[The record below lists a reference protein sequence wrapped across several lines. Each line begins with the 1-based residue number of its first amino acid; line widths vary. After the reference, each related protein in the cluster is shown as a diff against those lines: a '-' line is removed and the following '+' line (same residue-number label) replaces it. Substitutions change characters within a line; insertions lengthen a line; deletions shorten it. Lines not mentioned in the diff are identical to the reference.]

1 MVMRNRYE
9 GSGSPQ
15 WWDDLPPRVRQRFTP
30 PRPGPELPTRSSPP
44 APPAAAPEPVPE
56 RHQVLLDLTRFAAL
70 FVLASVIILFYLLIA
85 LSYVKA

>member
-15 WWDDLPPRVRQRFTP
+15 WWDDLPPRVRQRFTYSRRESEWPVRVATP
-30 PRPGPELPTRSSPP
+30 PSP
-44 APPAAAPEPVPE
+44 APEPIPE
-56 RHQVLLDLTRFAAL
+56 RHQVLWDLTRFAAL
-70 FVLASVIILFYLLIA
+70 FLLASVAILFYLLIA

>member
-15 WWDDLPPRVRQRFTP
+15 WWDDLPPRVRQRFTYSRCEP
-30 PRPGPELPTRSSPP
+30 AWPVRAAPSPP
-44 APPAAAPEPVPE
+44 TTPEPTPK
-56 RHQVLLDLTRFAAL
+56 RYQVLWDLSRFAAL
-70 FVLASVIILFYLLIA
+70 FVLASVVILFYLLIA